1 MPVTTR
7 HTVGDFMEI
16 KIVLSGR
23 VLVEATHNDRK
34 QRRELTVAFQRRG
47 KFIWKICNE
56 QTMLV

>member
-23 VLVEATHNDRK
+23 VLVEATDNDRK
-34 QRRELTVAFQRRG
+34 QRRGPTVAFQRRG
-47 KFIWKICNE
+47 KLIWEMCNE
-56 QTMLV
+56 QC